1 MTTKIYELYDR
12 DPRTAQL
19 VNNGQ
24 ARITGQADARA
35 TEELRA
41 ELETFVCEGQFGDA
55 IQRILDRFLGQLGHT
70 KQDAAW
76 VSGFFGSGKS
86 HLLKM
91 LAHLWVNTN
100 FPDGST
106 ARSLVA
112 AGLPDEVEAQLRE
125 LDIQAK
131 RIGLPTVA
139 AAGTLLGG
147 SGDRVRDTVLSII
160 LRAGGWPTQYPQA
173 MFCFWLRRE
182 GWLEDVRAHV
192 EAAGKEWLRELNN
205 LHVSPLIAQAVLE
218 AHPAFAADEKEVRRA
233 IIQQFPQLSTDI
245 ATKDFIE
252 AAKLA
257 LADDGGQL
265 PLTIVVLDEVQQY
278 INESSDRAA
287 TITEVAEALYSQF
300 DSRVMLVGAGQSA
313 LSAGTPAL
321 MWLRDR
327 FRIQIELTD
336 ADVEAVTR
344 SVLLRKKPSA
354 VPEIEK
360 VLENNAGEVARHLK
374 GTKLAERTEDRRDRV
389 NDYALLPT
397 RRRFWEKCF
406 QAADAAG
413 THSQLRSQLRILY
426 DSLHDIANDDLGTVI
441 PGSDLYTSIAPDL
454 VNTGVLLNEIK
465 TRIDRLD
472 DGTAE
477 GRMKRNLCGLIFLI
491 GKLPR
496 EEGMDTGVRA
506 DEATLADLMVKDIR
520 KDSGPF
526 RKEVATLIEG
536 LVDDGALM
544 RVGDEVRLQTT
555 EGAEWDRA
563 YRERLTK
570 LRQNEVE
577 IATRRDHLF
586 GQIIQRQVSDVRL
599 IHGDAKIKRTLG
611 LHTGSDAPRQNG
623 DTVTVW
629 LRDGWATSEKEVL
642 TTARQLGQDDSTIH
656 VFLAKKSADQL
667 KQRIVEAEAAQQ
679 VLDLKGLPTGGA
691 GKEAYASMDS
701 RRQVAEGNRN
711 EIVGEIVRA
720 AKVFQSGGA
729 EVFGN
734 NLEEKLTRAANAS
747 LARLFTRFSDGDHR
761 GWEAAVKR
769 AREGADEPFKVV
781 GWANPTEDHP
791 VAKEVLATIGA
802 EATGSSVHKQ
812 LKAAPFGW
820 PQDAIDAALIAL
832 HRSGHLRAEKN
843 HNPIPVGALDQAG
856 VKAAVFK
863 PEKVR
868 LTTRQRIAARGLFAR
883 AGLTV
888 TSGEEEM
895 AAPRFIAVLKDLA
908 DEAGGEPPF
917 PPKPDLTAIE
927 DLGLLAGAE
936 QVAELLNAK
945 DDVEKKIAEWSS
957 LKRRAE
963 TRLPAWQNAVA
974 LQRHA
979 ACLPV
984 LDEVGPE
991 LDAVL
996 AQRSLLAD
1004 TDSVSPQVAKLAAAL
1019 RAALTTNHATLAKA
1033 VADAEQQLAKDAT
1046 WTKLDAAER
1055 AEILAA
1061 VGLVAP
1067 APLEVA
1073 SDDALRRT
1081 LDATS
1086 IHTLRAEIDAA
1097 PSRLNKAI
1105 EAAAGRLT
1113 RKGEK
1118 GATSTVVLRKGTL
1131 ANEEAVREWLSEQEE
1146 KLLEAVKA
1154 GPVIVS

>member
-1 MTTKIYELYDR
+1 MKIYELYDR

-55 IQRILDRFLGQLGHT
+55 IQRILERFLGQLGHT

-91 LAHLWVNTN
+91 LAHLWVNTA
-100 FPDGST
+100 FSDGST

-125 LDIQAK
+125 LDIEAK
-131 RIGLPTVA
+131 RVGLPTVA

-173 MFCFWLRRE
+173 MFCFWLRQQ
-182 GWLEDVRAHV
+182 GWLDRVRAHV
-192 EAAGKEWLRELNN
+192 EAAGKDWLRELNN

-218 AHPAFAADEKEVRRA
+218 AHPGFAADEKEVRRA
-233 IIQQFPQLSTDI
+233 IIQQFPQLSADI
-245 ATKDFIE
+245 STQNFIE

-257 LADDGGQL
+257 LADEDGQL

-287 TITEVAEALYSQF
+287 IITEVAEALQSQF

-327 FRIQIELTD
+327 FRIHVELTD

-344 SVLLRKKPSA
+344 NVLLRKKPSA
-354 VPEIEK
+354 VPEIET
-360 VLENNAGEVARHLK
+360 VLERNAGEVARHLK
-374 GTKLAERTEDRRDRV
+374 GTKLAERAEDRRDRV

-397 RRRFWEKCF
+397 RRRFWEACF

-426 DSLHDIANDDLGTVI
+426 DSLHDIADDELGTVI
-441 PGSDLYTSIAPDL
+441 PGSDLYTAIAPDL

-472 DGTAE
+472 DGAAE

-506 DEATLADLMVKDIR
+506 DATTLADLMVKDIR

-526 RKEVATLIEG
+526 RKEVATLLEG
-536 LVDDGALM
+536 LVDDGTLM
-544 RVGDEVRLQTT
+544 RVGDEFRLQTT

-570 LRQNEVE
+570 LRQDEVE
-577 IATRRDHLF
+577 VATRRDHLF
-586 GQIIQRQVSDVRL
+586 GQVVQNEVADIRL
-599 IHGDAKIKRTLG
+599 IHGDAKIKRTLS
-611 LHTGSDAPRQNG
+611 LHTGADAPRQNG
-623 DTVTVW
+623 DAVTVW
-629 LRDGWATSEKEVL
+629 LRDGWSTSEKEVL
-642 TTARQLGQDDSTIH
+642 NQARQLGQEDPAIH
-656 VFLAKKSADQL
+656 VFLPKKSADQL
-667 KQRIVEAEAAQQ
+667 KQRIIEAEAAQQ
-679 VLDLKGLPTGGA
+679 VLDHKGLPTGDA
-691 GKEAYASMDS
+691 GREAHASMES
-701 RRQVAEGNRN
+701 RRKVAEGNRN
-711 EIVGEIVRA
+711 EIVREIVRA
-720 AKVFQSGGA
+720 AKVFQGGGT
-729 EVFGN
+729 EVFGS
-734 NLEEKLTRAANAS
+734 NLEEKLTTAADAS
-747 LARLFTRFSDGDHR
+747 LARLFPRFGDGDHR
-761 GWEAAVKR
+761 GWEAALKR
-769 AREGADEPFKVV
+769 AREGSDEPFKVV
-781 GWANPTEDHP
+781 GWTGPTEDHP
-791 VAKEVLATIGA
+791 VAKEVLAAIGA
-802 EATGSSVHKQ
+802 EATGSTVQKQ
-812 LKAAPFGW
+812 LKASPFGW
-820 PQDAIDAALIAL
+820 PQDAVDAALIAL
-832 HRSGHLRAEKN
+832 HRSGHLRAAKN
-843 HNPIPVGALDQAG
+843 HAPIPVGSLDQAG

-868 LTTRQRIAARGLFAR
+868 LTTKQRIDARGLFNK

-888 TSGEEEM
+888 KSGDEEI
-895 AAPRFIAVLKDLA
+895 AAPRFITALKELA
-908 DEAGGEPPF
+908 EGAGGEPPL
-917 PPKPDLTAIE
+917 PAKPDLTEIE
-927 DLGLLAGAE
+927 DLGRLAGAE
-936 QVAELLNAK
+936 QVAEILNTK
-945 DDVEKKIAEWSS
+945 DALEQKIAQWSS

-963 TRLPAWQNAVA
+963 ARLPTWKKAVA
-974 LQRHA
+974 LRRHA
-979 ACLPV
+979 AGLPV
-984 LDEVGPE
+984 LDEAGQE
-991 LDAVL
+991 FDAVL
-996 AQRSLLAD
+996 TQRSLLAD
-1004 TDSVSPQVAKLAAAL
+1004 TDPVSPQVARLATAL
-1019 RAALTTNHATLAKA
+1019 RAALADRHAALTKA
-1033 VADAEQQLAKDAT
+1033 VADAEGRLAGDAT
-1046 WTKLDAAER
+1046 WTKLDSSAQAEIR
-1055 AEILAA
+1055 AE
-1061 VGLVAP
+1061 VGLVSPP
-1067 APLEVA
+1067 ALDVA
-1073 SDDALRRT
+1073 SDDRLLET
-1081 LDATS
+1081 LDRTP
-1086 IHTLRAEIDAA
+1086 LRAIRAEVDAVQ
-1097 PSRLNKAI
+1097 PRLNKAI
-1105 EAAAGRLT
+1105 EAAAARLAT
-1113 RKGEK
+1113 KGDT
-1118 GATSTVVLRKGTL
+1118 AAISTVLVRKGTL
-1131 ANEEAVREWLSEQEE
+1131 ADETAVREWLSEQEE
-1146 KLLEAVKA
+1146 ALLRAVKK

>member
-1 MTTKIYELYDR
+1 MKIYELYDR

-24 ARITGQADARA
+24 ARITGQADTRA

-55 IQRILDRFLGQLGHT
+55 MQRILERFLGQLGHT

-91 LAHLWVNTN
+91 LAHLWVNTT

-125 LDIQAK
+125 LDIQAR
-131 RIGLPTVA
+131 RIGLPAVA

-160 LRAGGWPTQYPQA
+160 LRANGWPTQYPQA
-173 MFCFWLRRE
+173 KFCFWLRE
-182 GWLEDVRAHV
+182 QGWLDDVRGHV

-205 LHVSPLIAQAVLE
+205 LHVSPLIAQAVLK

-245 ATKDFIE
+245 STKDFIE
-252 AAKLA
+252 TAKLA
-257 LADDGGQL
+257 LAGEDGQL

-287 TITEVAEALYSQF
+287 IITEVAEALQSQF
-300 DSRVMLVGAGQSA
+300 DSRIMLVGAGQSA

-327 FRIQIELTD
+327 FRIHIELTD

-344 SVLLRKKPSA
+344 NVLLRKKPSA

-360 VLENNAGEVARHLK
+360 VLENNAGEIARHLK
-374 GTKLAERTEDRRDRV
+374 GTKLAERAEDRRDRV

-426 DSLHDIANDDLGTVI
+426 DSLHDIANDELGTVI
-441 PGSDLYTSIAPDL
+441 PGSDLYTAIAPDL

-472 DGTAE
+472 DGTAD

-496 EEGMDTGVRA
+496 EEGVDTGVRA
-506 DEATLADLMVKDIR
+506 DEATLADLMVKDVR

-526 RKEVATLIEG
+526 RKEIATLIET
-536 LVDDGALM
+536 LVDDGTLM

-563 YRERLTK
+563 YRERLGK
-570 LRQNEVE
+570 LQQNEVE

-586 GQIIQRQVSDVRL
+586 GQIIQSQVGGVRL
-599 IHGDAKIKRTLG
+599 IHGEAKIKRTLG
-611 LHTGSDAPRQNG
+611 LHTGSDAPCQNG

-629 LRDGWATSEKEVL
+629 LRDGWTTSEKEVV
-642 TTARQLGQDDSTIH
+642 TNARQLGQHDPTIH
-656 VFLAKKSADQL
+656 VFLPKKSADQL

-679 VLDLKGLPTGGA
+679 VLDLKGLPTGDA
-691 GKEAYASMDS
+691 GKEAYASMES
-701 RRQVAEGNRN
+701 RRKVAEGNRN
-711 EIVGEIVRA
+711 EIVNEIVRS
-720 AKVFQSGGA
+720 AKVFQGGGT
-729 EVFGN
+729 EVYGN
-734 NLEEKLTRAANAS
+734 NLQEKLTTAANAS
-747 LARLFTRFSDGDHR
+747 LARLFTRFADGDHR
-761 GWEAAVKR
+761 GWEAVVKR
-769 AREGADEPFKVV
+769 AREGSDEPFKVV
-781 GWANPTEDHP
+781 GWTGPTEDHP
-791 VAKEVLATIGA
+791 VAKEVLATIGT
-802 EATGSSVHKQ
+802 EATGSNVQKE
-812 LKAAPFGW
+812 LKAPPFGW

-843 HNPIPVGALDQAG
+843 HNPIPVGSLDQAG

-868 LTTRQRIAARGLFAR
+868 LTTKQRIAARGLFAK

-888 TSGEEEM
+888 TSGDEEI
-895 AAPRFIAVLKDLA
+895 AAPRFIIALEELA
-908 DEAGGEPPF
+908 DAAGGEPPL
-917 PPKPDLTAIE
+917 PAKPSLTAIE
-927 DLGLLAGAE
+927 GLGRLAGAE
-936 QVAELLNAK
+936 QVAEILKVN
-945 DDVEKKIAEWSS
+945 DDLKKKIDDWTT
-957 LKRRAE
+957 LKSRADKRAPVWE
-963 TRLPAWQNAVA
+963 KAVA
-974 LQRHA
+974 LRRHA
-979 ACLPV
+979 VGLEV

-991 LDAVL
+991 LDAIL
-996 AQRSLLAD
+996 AQRSLLDD
-1004 TDSVSPQVAKLAAAL
+1004 TDQVTPLAAKLSGAL
-1019 RAALTTNHATLAKA
+1019 RTELTAAHSTLAKA
-1033 VADAEQQLAKDAT
+1033 VAGAEKQLRADAT
-1046 WTKLDAAER
+1046 WKKLDDAAKTEV
-1055 AEILAA
+1055 LSA
-1061 VGLVAP
+1061 VGLAP
-1067 APLEVA
+1067 PAALKVA
-1073 SDDALRRT
+1073 SDDELLAT
-1081 LDATS
+1081 LAMTS
-1086 IHTLRAEIDAA
+1086 LQAIRAEIDAVD
-1097 PSRLNKAI
+1097 SRVARAI
-1105 EAAAGRLT
+1105 EIAAARLAKKDAT
-1113 RKGEK
+1113 ET
-1118 GATSTVVLRKGTL
+1118 TSTVLVRKGTL
-1131 ANEEAVREWLSEQEE
+1131 ADEAAVDEWLDETKE
-1146 KLLEAVKA
+1146 KLVEAVKN

>member
-1 MTTKIYELYDR
+1 MKIHELFDR

-24 ARITGQADARA
+24 ARITGQVDARA

-55 IQRILDRFLGQLGHT
+55 IQRILERFLGQLGHT

-91 LAHLWVNTN
+91 LAHLWVNTT
-100 FPDGST
+100 FADGST

-131 RIGLPTVA
+131 RVGLPTGA

-160 LRAGGWPTQYPQA
+160 LRAGGWPSQYPQA
-173 MFCFWLRRE
+173 MFCFWLRQQ
-182 GWLEDVRAHV
+182 GWLDDVRAHV
-192 EAAGKEWLRELNN
+192 EAAGKDWLRELNN

-218 AHPAFAADEKEVRRA
+218 AHPDFAADEKEVRRA

-245 ATKDFIE
+245 STTDFIE

-257 LADDGGQL
+257 LADDDGQL

-287 TITEVAEALYSQF
+287 IITEVAEALQSQF
-300 DSRVMLVGAGQSA
+300 DSRIMLVGAGQSA

-327 FRIQIELTD
+327 FRIHIELTD

-344 SVLLRKKPSA
+344 NVLLRKRPSA

-374 GTKLAERTEDRRDRV
+374 GTKLAERAEDRRDRV

-441 PGSDLYTSIAPDL
+441 PGSDLYTAIAPDL

-465 TRIDRLD
+465 TRVDRLD
-472 DGTAE
+472 DGSAE

-536 LVDDGALM
+536 LVDDGTLM

-586 GQIIQRQVSDVRL
+586 GQIIQSQVGGVRL
-599 IHGDAKIKRTLG
+599 IHGEAKIKRTVG
-611 LHTGSDAPRQNG
+611 LHTGSDAPRQNS
-623 DTVTVW
+623 DTLTVW

-642 TTARQLGQDDSTIH
+642 TTARQLGQHDPTIH
-656 VFLAKKSADQL
+656 LFLPKKSADQL

-679 VLDLKGLPTGGA
+679 VLDLKGLPPGDA
-691 GKEAYASMDS
+691 GKEAYASMES
-701 RRQVAEGNRN
+701 RRKVAEGNRN
-711 EIVGEIVRA
+711 EIVSEIVRA
-720 AKVFQSGGA
+720 TKVFQGGGA

-734 NLEEKLTRAANAS
+734 NLEEKLTTAANAS
-747 LARLFTRFSDGDHR
+747 LARLFTRFGDGDHR

-769 AREGADEPFKVV
+769 AREGSDEPFKVV
-781 GWANPTEDHP
+781 GWTGPTEEHP
-791 VAKEVLATIGA
+791 VAKEVLATIGS
-802 EATGSSVHKQ
+802 EATGSSIQKQ
-812 LKAAPFGW
+812 LKASPYGW

-843 HNPIPVGALDQAG
+843 HNPIPVGSLDQAG
-856 VKAAVFK
+856 VKATVFK

-868 LTTRQRIAARGLFAR
+868 LTTRQRIAARGLFAT

-888 TSGEEEM
+888 KSGDEEI
-895 AAPRFIAVLKDLA
+895 AAPRFIAALQELA
-908 DEAGGEPPF
+908 GAAGGEPPL
-917 PPKPDLTAIE
+917 PAKPDLTDIE
-927 DLGLLAGAE
+927 DLGRLAGAE
-936 QVAELLNAK
+936 QVAEILNVK
-945 DDVEKKIAEWSS
+945 DDLEKKIDKWTS
-957 LKRRAE
+957 LKTRAE
-963 TRLPAWQNAVA
+963 KRSPVWGKAVA
-974 LQRHA
+974 LRRQA
-979 ACLPV
+979 AGLEV

-991 LDAVL
+991 LDAIL
-996 AQRSLLAD
+996 AQRSLLDD
-1004 TDSVSPQVAKLAAAL
+1004 TDQVTPLVVKLSGALRTELAAA
-1019 RAALTTNHATLAKA
+1019 HSTLAKA
-1033 VADAEQQLAKDAT
+1033 VTEAEKQLRGDAT
-1046 WTKLDAAER
+1046 WKKLDDAAQT
-1055 AEILAA
+1055 EILSA
-1061 VGLVAP
+1061 VSLAP
-1067 APLEVA
+1067 PAVLKVA
-1073 SDDALRRT
+1073 SDDELLAT
-1081 LDATS
+1081 LAATS
-1086 IHTLRAEIDAA
+1086 LQAIRAEIDAVA
-1097 PSRLNKAI
+1097 SRLARAI
-1105 EAAAGRLT
+1105 EMAAAQLAKKDAKAT
-1113 RKGEK
+1113 
-1118 GATSTVVLRKGTL
+1118 TSTVLVRKGTL
-1131 ANEEAVREWLSEQEE
+1131 SNEAAVDKWLEE
-1146 KLLEAVKA
+1146 TKAKLIAAVKN
-1154 GPVIVS
+1154 GPVIVQ